1 MVKRTGNKRCRSSK
15 RKRDAEF
22 EIRLLLLFNC
32 PVVYDFLQSHGLQL
46 ARPLCPSPSVSFPKF
61 MSIASVMP

>member
-1 MVKRTGNKRCRSSK
+1 MVKRIGNKRWRSSE

-32 PVVYDFLQSHGLQL
+32 PVVYDFLQSRGLQL
-46 ARPLCPSPSVSFPKF
+46 ARPLFSSPSLSFPKF

>member
-1 MVKRTGNKRCRSSK
+1 MVKRIGNKRWRSSE

-22 EIRLLLLFNC
+22 EIRLLFLFSR
-32 PVVYDFLQSHGLQL
+32 PVVYDFLQSRGLQL
-46 ARPLCPSPSVSFPKF
+46 ARPLYPSPSLSFPKF